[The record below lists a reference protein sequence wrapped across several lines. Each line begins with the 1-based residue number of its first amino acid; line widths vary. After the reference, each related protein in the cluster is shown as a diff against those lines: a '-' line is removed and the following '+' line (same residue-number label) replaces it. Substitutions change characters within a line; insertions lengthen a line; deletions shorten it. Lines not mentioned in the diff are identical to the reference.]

1 MYINKYTRT
10 RISPI
15 SHCCRGD
22 TSLHTRFYMGQTSD
36 GRWACPDTVR
46 YIARDRPDRPG
57 KTGCPPSRA
66 RGSNP
71 REVHGNLDAAEN
83 MADNGRVDRGTCHI
97 HLKN

>member
-1 MYINKYTRT
+1 
-10 RISPI
+10 
-15 SHCCRGD
+15 
-22 TSLHTRFYMGQTSD
+22 MGQTSG